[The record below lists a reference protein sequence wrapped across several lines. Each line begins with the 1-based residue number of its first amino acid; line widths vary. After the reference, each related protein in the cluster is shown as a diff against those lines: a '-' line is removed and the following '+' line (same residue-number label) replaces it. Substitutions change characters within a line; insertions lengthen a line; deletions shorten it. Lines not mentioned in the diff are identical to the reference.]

1 MKLSKS
7 LLVIPALSLLGAA
20 AIGAGAC
27 SASVTGPDW
36 TASVEPG
43 SGAVVETD
51 SCAAL
56 ADCCTADDAGDLY
69 CADVTTDCDTNFQ
82 YELNYGYC
90 SGYTYTGF
98 TVVDVS
104 EPSGTPGDGSDGGT
118 GGDDGGTG
126 GDDAGSGDDGG
137 TGGDDGGTG
146 GDDAGGGSDGG
157 SGGDDAG
164 GSGGDDAGGG
174 SGGDDAGGGGG
185 TGDGG

>member
-27 SASVTGPDW
+27 SASVSGPDW

-43 SGAVVETD
+43 AGAVVETD

-69 CADVTTDCDTNFQ
+69 CSDVTTDCDTNFQ

-104 EPSGTPGDGSDGGT
+104 EPTTD
-118 GGDDGGTG
+118 GDDGT
-126 GDDAGSGDDGG
+126 
-137 TGGDDGGTG
+137 
-146 GDDAGGGSDGG
+146 
-157 SGGDDAG
+157 
-164 GSGGDDAGGG
+164 
-174 SGGDDAGGGGG
+174 GGDDAGGGGG